1 MRLRNFLTTAL
12 IAFVV
17 VAGCRQDNDTNQPSR
32 STGMPAAVT
41 GPIIDIES
49 EDTDHVRAFTVRSGE
64 QTYEILIDPN
74 VDYGFPLGHLEEHR
88 TSGAPVR
95 VDLDERDGDLY
106 ALAIVDA

>member
-1 MRLRNFLTTAL
+1 MRLRNRLTTAL
-12 IAFVV
+12 IAFVL
-17 VAGCRQDNDTNQPSR
+17 VAGCGDENGIDQPSR
-32 STGMPAAVT
+32 STGMPASVT

-74 VDYGFPLGHLEEHR
+74 VHYGFRLGHLEEHR
-88 TSGAPVR
+88 ASGAPVR
-95 VDLDERDGDLY
+95 VELDERNGDLY